1 MYLKQTQIDEQYTE
15 SCVLIC
21 KYFHTTVQDAAEK
34 FFKEQK
40 RRVYV
45 TPTSYIELLQ
55 TFKALYYMKVDQ
67 ITLQRDR

>member
-1 MYLKQTQIDEQYTE
+1 MYLEQTHIDEKYTE
-15 SCVLIC
+15 SCVSIC
-21 KYFHTTVQDAAEK
+21 KYFHMTVQEAAEK
-34 FFKEQK
+34 FFKEQR

-55 TFKALYYMKVDQ
+55 TFKSLYYMKVDQ